1 MGGADRPLYTCW
13 KAPSVEAV
21 GKFTSGP
28 RRVVGEIALD
38 KVDDPTIQGY
48 IR

>member
-1 MGGADRPLYTCW
+1 MVCELMACYM

-21 GKFTSGP
+21 GKFSSGP
-28 RRVVGEIALD
+28 WRVVGEIAKD
-38 KVDDPTIQGY
+38 KADYPIIIMQGS